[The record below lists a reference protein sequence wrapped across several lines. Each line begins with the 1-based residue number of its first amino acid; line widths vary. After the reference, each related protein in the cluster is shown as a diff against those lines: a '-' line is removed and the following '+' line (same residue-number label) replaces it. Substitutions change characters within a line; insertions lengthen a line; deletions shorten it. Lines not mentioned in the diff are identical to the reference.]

1 LSFCV
6 IAAIA
11 GSHANI
17 AAQQHHRRRHHRP
30 SRALSISL
38 SLSLSLAHARARSF
52 AALIMSG
59 FSQWPPPTKRG
70 QVERT
75 LASDWTSSANVDSAL
90 RHLIGPLDTLDMH
103 FWPFLM
109 GPKIT
114 FLDYKLCT
122 YGPKINFLDY

>member
-38 SLSLSLAHARARSF
+38 SLSLSRARARVLAFVARSR
-52 AALIMSG
+52 ALLLGLQQEQTNCVQFHPNFIRYSL
-59 FSQWPPPTKRG
+59 
-70 QVERT
+70 E
-75 LASDWTSSANVDSAL
+75 
-90 RHLIGPLDTLDMH
+90 H
-103 FWPFLM
+103 F
-109 GPKIT
+109 IRS
-114 FLDYKLCT
+114 
-122 YGPKINFLDY
+122 

>member
-1 LSFCV
+1 LILSFCV

-30 SRALSISL
+30 SRF
-38 SLSLSLAHARARSF
+38 SLSLSLAHARARNF
-52 AALIMSG
+52 AALIVSG
-59 FSQWPPPTKRG
+59 FSQWPRPTKRG
-70 QVERT
+70 QGERT

-90 RHLIGPLDTLDMH
+90 RHLIGPMDTLDMH
-103 FWPFLM
+103 FWPFLT

-114 FLDYKLCT
+114 FLDY
-122 YGPKINFLDY
+122 